1 MPNHISFTNRHT
13 VRSATCWS
21 QWIWLSTASRESD
34 RMEET
39 GSHRKCLNHAHAQ
52 SFDRCEPE
60 LHSRPQSSRSFWPVA
75 GIESSR
81 SLPQAKRI
89 VSSGDENGALVH
101 SGQTT
106 VHARDLSTSGD
117 FRSLPSGHF
126 LAMQCSI
133 KFIDFN
139 TLQNELCVG
148 LWMRYGWASFYSWMN
163 HYLTLNALPGMNKD
177 FYGTKR
183 KRGDPVW
190 AKLPR

>member
-1 MPNHISFTNRHT
+1 MTRAIPIGWPGLIGKCRSIFFRYSHWSLIVQFGIMESTQGLWHSHT
-13 VRSATCWS
+13 
-21 QWIWLSTASRESD
+21 
-34 RMEET
+34 
-39 GSHRKCLNHAHAQ
+39 Q
-52 SFDRCEPE
+52 SP
-60 LHSRPQSSRSFWPVA
+60 RSFWPVA